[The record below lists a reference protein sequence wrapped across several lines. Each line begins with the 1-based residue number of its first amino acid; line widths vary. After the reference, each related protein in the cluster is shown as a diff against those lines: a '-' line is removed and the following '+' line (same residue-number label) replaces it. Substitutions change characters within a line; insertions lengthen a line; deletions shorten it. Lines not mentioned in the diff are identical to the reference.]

1 MKPSVKT
8 TGLEEKHIL
17 QEKIG
22 ARGRAGGF
30 ALALGRSSGSRTGR
44 GSASSCLPRQAKLL
58 PSLSPGCQGC
68 QGIALVDL
76 PTGCLS
82 HPCPKL
88 DRLEVP
94 TRQPKAASS
103 GKDVLSRQPTREGR
117 QCPRL
122 PGAKVEL
129 TLLSASDGLSPTLM
143 SQKSALVGKS
153 FPPLLDEAHQCNYL
167 EKTKQAL
174 VCGQKWVYPSPC
186 PPEKLVRAKR
196 DQQAAKPLQARE
208 SRGTGTYLQT
218 PREQRLEKNQVA
230 QMRRHCSTVSGV

>member
-8 TGLEEKHIL
+8 TGLEEKDIL

-117 QCPRL
+117 QCH
-122 PGAKVEL
+122 
-129 TLLSASDGLSPTLM
+129 SPTAGRAPG
-143 SQKSALVGKS
+143 SPVPRWS
-153 FPPLLDEAHQCNYL
+153 
-167 EKTKQAL
+167 
-174 VCGQKWVYPSPC
+174 SPC
-186 PPEKLVRAKR
+186 LVPVMACPPPSCLRSQLWWARAFPLSLMRPTSAITWKR
-196 DQQAAKPLQARE
+196 QSKRSFVGRSGFTPHHVLQR
-208 SRGTGTYLQT
+208 SL
-218 PREQRLEKNQVA
+218 
-230 QMRRHCSTVSGV
+230 